1 MIGLLRTLVLF
12 YKPNLRVQPLRELFA
27 IGGVAAGVALLFA
40 VQVAQSSVT
49 GSFEQITRGVAGHA
63 TLELAA
69 RGPAGFSQ
77 HISEEVQRMP
87 DVKAAAPVFQQAIVA
102 VGTKGRRP
110 LTLIGATEQILPL
123 GGKLSSA
130 FQRAAEGNQRGLLI
144 LTESSARA
152 IGARAGDEVKI
163 LIGGRTEHL
172 TLDATVSSEELGGA
186 AESPIAAAPLAVV
199 QSLAGA
205 EGRVS
210 RTLIEPRAGRE
221 HALLH
226 ALTARYGNTLNPRPV
241 ATEAKLLGAAVGP
254 EKQVTLLFSA
264 ISLVAGIILAFNAL
278 LLASQRRRRFVAN
291 LVEIAAPESMIL
303 ATLAFDALVLGV
315 AGVLIG
321 LIAGDI
327 ISLLAY
333 HSVPGYIAAAFAIG
347 GQRIVSLQTVLL
359 AVAGGLLA
367 AFAAAV
373 IPALTILR
381 SAGTNADGENL
392 GRTLSLAR
400 RVRVSDTLIF
410 TCGVILICVSV
421 AASLLTPT
429 TTVAALI
436 GLAVGLVLCLP
447 MGTRYL
453 LNLARTVSQRSG
465 DAPAQLSVAELQTA
479 PARSMAL
486 LATGTV
492 AAFLMVLIGGSVTDV
507 KHAARTGATDLL
519 SSGELWIKPGG
530 AENVYTTQPFSY
542 AQVQHRLNSSPIVM
556 SVLPWRDAFLDIP
569 KRRVWVLGVPPQ
581 LRAQIAPSQLIEG
594 NLSVADRR
602 LREGGWVAISQTI
615 ARERHLHLG
624 DTFTLPT
631 PSGEQRLRLA
641 ATIANYGWL
650 PGAIVMN
657 GEDQARLWGSSSA
670 TALSVGL
677 HAGVPLERGREA
689 VAESLRANSALHVQT
704 DAERRAEVSA
714 VLGSTL
720 SRLNATTIVV
730 LIATIVSV
738 ITLMASAI
746 WQRRGRLNSLTSLGL
761 SSGQFARLVSYESG
775 LMLLSGCLIGV
786 AAGLLGQYLIDG
798 WLHETTGASLRYAPA
813 WLLGLRTIAI
823 AAAICAVGSTIVV
836 VQNAAARRRESFSI
850 E

>member
-1 MIGLLRTLVLF
+1 MIGQLRTLFLF

-49 GSFEQITRGVAGHA
+49 GSFEEITRGVAGHA
-63 TLELAA
+63 TLEVAA
-69 RGPAGFSQ
+69 RGPLGFDQ
-77 HISEEVQRMP
+77 RVSEEVERMA
-87 DVKAAAPVFQQAIVA
+87 DVKVAAPIFQQPIVA
-102 VGTKGRRP
+102 VGLKGRRA

-123 GGKLSSA
+123 GGRLSSA
-130 FQRAAEGNQRGLLI
+130 FQHAAEGNQRGLLI

-152 IGARAGDEVKI
+152 IGVRPGEEVRA
-163 LIGGRTEHL
+163 LIAGRSVRL
-172 TLDATVSSEELGGA
+172 TLDATVPSGKLGA
-186 AESPIAAAPLAVV
+186 AAGSPIAAAPLPVV

-205 EGRVS
+205 PRRLS
-210 RTLIEPRAGRE
+210 RILIEPRARRE
-221 HALLH
+221 QAVLRTLQ
-226 ALTARYGNTLNPRPV
+226 ARYGTYLNARPLS
-241 ATEAKLLGAAVGP
+241 TEAKLLGAAAAP

-264 ISLVAGIILAFNAL
+264 ISVVAGIILAFNAL

-315 AGVLIG
+315 LGVLIG
-321 LIAGDI
+321 LLAGDL

-333 HSVPGYIAAAFAIG
+333 RSVPGYIAAAFAIG
-347 GQRIVSLQTVLL
+347 GQRVVTLQTVLI

-381 SAGTNADGENL
+381 STGTEAGNESL
-392 GRTLSLAR
+392 GRSFSLAR
-400 RVRVSDTLIF
+400 RLRLSER
-410 TCGVILICVSV
+410 LICVWGLALICASV
-421 AASLLTPT
+421 AVSLLAPE
-429 TTVAALI
+429 TTVVGLI

-447 MGTRYL
+447 LGTRYIL
-453 LNLARTVSQRSG
+453 RLARSVSQRSA
-465 DAPAQLSVAELQTA
+465 DVAAQLSVAELQTA
-479 PARSMAL
+479 PTRSVAL

-519 SSGELWIKPGG
+519 SSGQLWIKPGG
-530 AENVYTTQPFSY
+530 AENVYTTQPFAYS
-542 AQVQHRLNSSPIVM
+542 QTVRRLERSRVVA

-569 KRRVWVLGVPPQ
+569 NRRVWVLGVPPQ
-581 LRAQIAPSQLIEG
+581 LQAQIAPSQLIDG
-594 NLSVADRR
+594 SLAVADRR
-602 LREGGWVAISQTI
+602 LREGGWAAISQTI
-615 ARERHLHLG
+615 ARERHIQLG
-624 DTFTLPT
+624 DSFVLPT
-631 PSGEQRLRLA
+631 PSGQQRLRLA

-657 GEDQARLWGSSSA
+657 GEDQARFWGSGAA
-670 TALSVGL
+670 TTLSVGL
-677 HAGVPLERGREA
+677 RPAVSIERGKAAIE
-689 VAESLRANSALHVQT
+689 RALASNPALHVQT
-704 DAERRAEVSA
+704 DAERRTEVSS

-730 LIATIVSV
+730 LVATIVSV

-746 WQRRGRLNSLTSLGL
+746 WQRRGRIDALTSLGL
-761 SSGQFARLVSYESG
+761 SPAQFARLVSYESG
-775 LMLLSGCLIGV
+775 LMLLSGCLLGV
-786 AAGLLGQYLIDG
+786 FAGLLGQYLIDG

-813 WLLGLRTIAI
+813 WILGVRTVVT
-823 AAAICAVGSTIVV
+823 AAGICAVASIIVV
-836 VQNAAARRRESFSI
+836 AQIAAVRRREFFSI